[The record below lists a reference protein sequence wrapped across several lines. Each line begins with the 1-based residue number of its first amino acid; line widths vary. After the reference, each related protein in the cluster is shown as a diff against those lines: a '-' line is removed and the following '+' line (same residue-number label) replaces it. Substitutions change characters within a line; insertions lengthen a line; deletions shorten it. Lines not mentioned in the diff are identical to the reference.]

1 MVDFGTAF
9 ALHGDCSKVKI
20 SLECACG
27 GSYLS
32 SVAVSGHLQTG
43 HSKSVSTSCACT
55 VCRRTRMTDTLP
67 RSSQAISALRAAA
80 SHAPY
85 DAGIMTASGGAHIS
99 DGDANAIAVGRSP
112 AQVRQPAFPRRVLL
126 FVFPQR

>member
-1 MVDFGTAF
+1 
-9 ALHGDCSKVKI
+9 
-20 SLECACG
+20 
-27 GSYLS
+27 
-32 SVAVSGHLQTG
+32 
-43 HSKSVSTSCACT
+43 
-55 VCRRTRMTDTLP
+55 MTDTLP

-112 AQVRQPAFPRRVLL
+112 AQVRQPALPRRVLL